1 MWRSAYASLREY
13 ETKSP
18 YFGAITGRFAN
29 RIAAGKFTLDGVT
42 HQLDINNGPNSLHG
56 GLKGFDKQVWA
67 AKELEGGSGAGAQL
81 SQPRRRSEVPRRAG
95 CQGSLHVDRR
105 KRAAYGLLSDDRQ
118 ADHR

>member
-1 MWRSAYASLREY
+1 MALGLASLREY

-56 GLKGFDKQVWA
+56 GV
-67 AKELEGGSGAGAQL
+67 
-81 SQPRRRSEVPRRAG
+81 
-95 CQGSLHVDRR
+95 QGV
-105 KRAAYGLLSDDRQ
+105 RQ
-118 ADHR
+118 AGLGGQGTGQPG